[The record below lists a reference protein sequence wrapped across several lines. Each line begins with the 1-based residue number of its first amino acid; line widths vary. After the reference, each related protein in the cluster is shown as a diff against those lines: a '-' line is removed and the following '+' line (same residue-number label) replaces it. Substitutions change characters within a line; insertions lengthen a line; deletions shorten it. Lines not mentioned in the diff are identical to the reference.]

1 MRPMRGRVDTELES
15 DARRTLQPRVL
26 VSVLAYNSP
35 VTTMATLRSLSGQTY
50 QNYHL
55 LLVDNASDETSLKLV
70 ASEVPALDIRRLPE
84 NTGYTGA
91 ANFALDIARS
101 EGYDCLLIA
110 THDVE
115 VGPRALEYLVETAAR
130 HADAG
135 VVGGVEFN
143 PRTGLARASDGG
155 VYSLWLSRLTWKS
168 APNAEG
174 VEESREVFC
183 VHGALLLL
191 TQRAISSGV
200 RMDEQL
206 FMYFDEADLGFQL
219 KQKGLREIVDRRV
232 IFKHTREAEEFT
244 PLIGRTMQRNRLRV
258 VRRHGRWYHFLFYLL
273 YSTLLELPVKV
284 LVRSLQGRGRFALA
298 CVAGHVEGLR
308 RS

>member
-1 MRPMRGRVDTELES
+1 LES
-15 DARRTLQPRVL
+15 DARRRLQPRVL
-26 VSVLAYNSP
+26 VAVLAYNSP
-35 VTTMATLRSLSGQTY
+35 VTTIATLRSLSGQTH

-55 LLVDNASDETSLKLV
+55 LLVDNASNETSLKLV
-70 ASEVPALDIRRLPE
+70 ANELPALDIRHLSE

-91 ANFALDIARS
+91 VNFALEIARS
-101 EGYDCLLIA
+101 EGYHSLLVA

-115 VGPRALEYLVETAAR
+115 VGPRALEYLVETSAR
-130 HADAG
+130 QADAG

-143 PRTGLARASDGG
+143 PRTGMARASDGG
-155 VYSLWLSRLTWKS
+155 AYSLWLSRLAWKS
-168 APNAEG
+168 APNAEN
-174 VEESREVFC
+174 VAEWRDVFC

-191 TQRAISSGV
+191 TQRAIASGV

-232 IFKHTREAEEFT
+232 TFKHTGAAEAFT
-244 PLIGRTMQRNRLRV
+244 PLVGHMMQRNRLRV
-258 VRRHGRWYHFLFYLL
+258 VRRHGRWYHFLFYLF

-284 LVRSLQGRGRFALA
+284 FVRSLQGRGGFALA
-298 CVAGHVEGLR
+298 CIAGHLEGLR

>member
-1 MRPMRGRVDTELES
+1 MRERVDAELES

-35 VTTMATLRSLSGQTY
+35 VTTIATLLSLSRQTH

-55 LLVDNASDETSLKLV
+55 LLVDNASDETALQLV
-70 ASEVPALDIRRLPE
+70 ASELPALDIRRLPE

-91 ANFALDIARS
+91 ANFALDIARR
-101 EGYDCLLIA
+101 EGYECLLIA

-115 VGPRALEYLVETAAR
+115 VDPRALEYLVETAAR
-130 HADAG
+130 QADAG

-143 PRTGLARASDGG
+143 PRTGLARASGGG
-155 VYSLWLSRLTWKS
+155 VYSLWFSRLAWRS
-168 APNAEG
+168 APQAEN
-174 VEESREVFC
+174 VEESRDVFC
-183 VHGALLLL
+183 VHGALLLF

-206 FMYFDEADLGFQL
+206 FMYFDEADVGFQL

-232 IFKHTREAEEFT
+232 IFKHTRGAEEFT
-244 PLIGRTMQRNRLRV
+244 PLIGRMMQRNRLRV
-258 VRRHGRWYHFLFYLL
+258 VRRHGRWYHFLFYLF

-284 LVRSLQGRGRFALA
+284 FVRSLQGRGRFAMA
-298 CVAGHVEGLR
+298 CIAGHLEGLR